1 MLEADFWQDK
11 NRSQNIIKEK
21 KLFEDLINSYKNSV
35 EQLSDL
41 DDLHHLAVEEKNEAV
56 QSEIIQNI
64 KDLGK
69 SAKKNEIKC
78 FLSNE
83 ADSLDCYIEIHAGAG
98 GTESQDWAD
107 MLRRMYLKWSDNKNF
122 KSSLIVSTK
131 VKKLG

>member
-69 SAKKNEIKC
+69 SAKKMK
-78 FLSNE
+78 LS
-83 ADSLDCYIEIHAGAG
+83 AF
-98 GTESQDWAD
+98 
-107 MLRRMYLKWSDNKNF
+107 YLMKQT
-122 KSSLIVSTK
+122 L
-131 VKKLG
+131 

>member
-107 MLRRMYLKWSDNKNF
+107 MLRRMY
-122 KSSLIVSTK
+122 
-131 VKKLG
+131 